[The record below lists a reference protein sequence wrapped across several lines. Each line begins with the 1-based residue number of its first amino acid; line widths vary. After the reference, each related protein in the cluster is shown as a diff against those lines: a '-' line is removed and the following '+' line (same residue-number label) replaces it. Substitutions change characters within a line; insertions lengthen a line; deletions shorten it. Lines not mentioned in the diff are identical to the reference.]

1 MIRLSLPDG
10 ETPHVEVQQVE
21 SSEGRTLWQVLTVQ
35 DGHAA
40 RFWPGVQVH
49 ILERLIA
56 RAGSSMLDG
65 YRPPWM
71 ELRYQP
77 EVRHLPSP
85 RRTRRGRMVRPLDY
99 PQLLHDNSYPWV
111 CMGLIS
117 NSDGFTGSGTLVS
130 SRLVLTASHCVP
142 WKSVNSGWGWWMTF
156 APNFRSL
163 DVTNHTPFGQSF
175 VSDVLCYRQVAGGQ
189 HDFFDTAQDYAVLRL
204 YDPVAE
210 RVGFHGCTDYN
221 EDWNDR
227 NVWATVGYPSGVGPF
242 VETSQSIEDGDSPGI
257 FGQGAGLDLET
268 EATLLEG
275 MSGGPFWAWFDTGG
289 GNRTPRITGVVSGID
304 AVAANIG
311 AIF

>member
-1 MIRLSLPDG
+1 MVVNRPLSRREVAKLKTEPATESVPQELVALSDPMIRFSLPDG

-40 RFWPGVQVH
+40 QFPCVQVH

-175 VSDVLCYRQVAGGQ
+175 VSDVLCYRQVAGGE
-189 HDFFDTAQDYAVLRL
+189 HDFLIQRKTTPFCAFTTRSPSGSAFMDALTIMRTGMIAMCGD
-204 YDPVAE
+204 
-210 RVGFHGCTDYN
+210 G
-221 EDWNDR
+221 
-227 NVWATVGYPSGVGPF
+227 GYPSGVGPF

-257 FGQGAGLDLET
+257 SARVPALTSKQRL
-268 EATLLEG
+268 
-275 MSGGPFWAWFDTGG
+275 
-289 GNRTPRITGVVSGID
+289 RC
-304 AVAANIG
+304 
-311 AIF
+311 